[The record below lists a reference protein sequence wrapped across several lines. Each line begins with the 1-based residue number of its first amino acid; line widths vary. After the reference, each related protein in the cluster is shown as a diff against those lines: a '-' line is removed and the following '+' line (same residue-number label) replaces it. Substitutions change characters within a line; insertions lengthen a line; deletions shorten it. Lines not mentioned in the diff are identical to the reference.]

1 MAYKK
6 KSSKPV
12 VVHNHITTG
21 SSNTKRV
28 LLIVTILLLAV
39 FLVVGAVSY
48 LNNKNVNPGDI
59 VYIDKTQEGNVD
71 ISFGDNGDIV
81 VKDEENSKSD
91 VYFAGLQANFLNI
104 REQHTFRY
112 SSSKYSYTNYELELM
127 AYSDSECTELIR
139 YVISFGDEFEI
150 YQIIEQRNPLKGSY
164 LKALEDNDNLS
175 SFFAGATHYMLNR
188 SDTVEEKGITYKGLN
203 TFEMC
208 NALYFNNGD
217 YKLELTASKNL
228 LEVFTNLIKSSI
240 KSQDSESMNSQI
252 NLSLDIDELFN
263 AKIFNDSA
271 NEYQVV
277 TNNVCLNAS
286 VLKFKR
292 VANNGEVVYLA
303 SEAFADIPLFIT
315 IDGLYYDFNVVD
327 VIGYVI
333 KF

>member
-1 MAYKK
+1 MKAFKFK
-6 KSSKPV
+6 LDLSV
-12 VVHNHITTG
+12 VLVIL
-21 SSNTKRV
+21 V
-28 LLIVTILLLAV
+28 LLIITVTG
-39 FLVVGAVSY
+39 LVSC
-48 LNNKNVNPGDI
+48 LNKGTSNSDI
-59 VYIDKTQEGNVD
+59 TYIDKTANGNID
-71 ISFGDNGDIV
+71 ISFSDNGDIV

-91 VYFAGLQANFLNI
+91 VYFAGSQANFLNI

-112 SSSKYSYTNYELELM
+112 SSSKYSYTNYELEIM

-150 YQIIEQRNPLKGSY
+150 YQIIEQKNPSKGSY
-164 LKALEDNDNLS
+164 LKALEDNENLKS
-175 SFFAGATHYMLNR
+175 EFIGSTHYMLNS
-188 SDTVEEKGITYKGLN
+188 SDTVEENGITYKGLN
-203 TFEMC
+203 SFEMC
-208 NALYFNNGD
+208 SALYFNNGD

-228 LEVFTNLIKSSI
+228 LEVFTNLLKSCI

-263 AKIFNDSA
+263 VKIFNDSA

-286 VLKFKR
+286 VLKINRHVNKNGFD
-292 VANNGEVVYLA
+292 NNDIVYLA
-303 SEAFADIPLFIT
+303 SEAFADIPLLIT
-315 IDGLYYDFNVVD
+315 IDEYMGYLPDIDLKVVN